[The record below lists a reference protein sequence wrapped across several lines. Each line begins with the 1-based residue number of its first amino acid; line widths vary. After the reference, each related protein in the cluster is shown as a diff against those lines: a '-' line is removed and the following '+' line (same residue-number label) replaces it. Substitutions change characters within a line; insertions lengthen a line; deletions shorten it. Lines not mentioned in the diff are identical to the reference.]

1 MKHLRSTLLVTL
13 SVATVLSTSGCTRA
27 FRNVL
32 GMQAPAG
39 GTPQLE
45 TFKPKHAGF
54 QVNMPGPR
62 DEVATDDIMKRKYL
76 YKHESGTYELIF
88 GLAHGTLMT
97 PEQSKTGLDE
107 ITASIVKSIDGK
119 VSTTKPIE
127 YYGSS
132 DRATTR
138 IGNEVEG
145 TIGNDQSVFRLRTYL
160 IGTTSGKT
168 SYALVV
174 TGKPAFV
181 KSSEADRFISS
192 LTLLD

>member
-1 MKHLRSTLLVTL
+1 MKHLRSAFLVTL
-13 SVATVLSTSGCTRA
+13 SVATVLCTSGCTRA

-39 GTPQLE
+39 GVPQLE

-54 QVNMPGPR
+54 QVSMPEPR
-62 DEVATDDIMKRKYL
+62 DEIATDDIMKRKYQ
-76 YKHESGTYELIF
+76 YRHESGNYELIF
-88 GLAHGTLMT
+88 GLAHGSLMT
-97 PEQSKTGLDE
+97 PEQSKAGLDE
-107 ITASIVKSIDGK
+107 ITASVVKSIDGK

-145 TIGNDQSVFRLRTYL
+145 TIGTEQTFRLRTYL

-192 LTLLD
+192 LNLLD

>member
-1 MKHLRSTLLVTL
+1 MKHIRFAFLLAL
-13 SVATVLSTSGCTRA
+13 SLSTVFCTTGCTRA

-54 QVNMPGPR
+54 QVSMPEPR
-62 DEVATDDIMKRKYL
+62 DEIATDDIMKRKYL
-76 YKHESGTYELIF
+76 YNHENGTYVLIF

-97 PEQSKTGLDE
+97 PEQCKVALTE
-107 ITASIVKSIDGK
+107 ITDSVVKSINGK
-119 VSTTKPIE
+119 PTSTKAIE

-132 DRATTR
+132 ERAETR

-145 TIGNDQSVFRLRTYL
+145 TIGDGAETFKMRVYL
-160 IGTTSGKT
+160 IGTTMGKS
-168 SYALVV
+168 SYSLVV
-174 TGKPAFV
+174 TGKPTFV
-181 KSSEADRFISS
+181 KASEAERFLSS
-192 LTLLD
+192 LTLLN